1 MKLGSNSKLVH
12 TQNKTV
18 QKLILIF
25 SINLNF
31 MRSFFSTE
39 QKELSVVT
47 SNGTVYIF
55 SIKLLQ
61 FVLKVYTIN
70 KRAFI
75 KSFYQ
80 VGGLPFL

>member
-1 MKLGSNSKLVH
+1 MKLGSNGKLVH

>member
-47 SNGTVYIF
+47 SNGAVYIF

-61 FVLKVYTIN
+61 LVLKVYTIN

>member
-1 MKLGSNSKLVH
+1 
-12 TQNKTV
+12 
-18 QKLILIF
+18 
-25 SINLNF
+25 